1 MNDYMMRT
9 GFGAYMPETVESGFT
24 LLMPLAGSLL

>member
-9 GFGAYMPETVESGFT
+9 GFGAGMPEALESGFG
-24 LLMPLAGSLL
+24 LVLPLAGSLL